1 LSNDGPGQEEALL
14 VERSGGF
21 AGLTRRA
28 TLPTTELSP
37 EAREAL
43 EECLDKPPAEPS
55 GPDRF
60 VYHLRLGSREAH
72 VQEDRVPPQL
82 APTLTKLFQ
91 APT

>member
-1 LSNDGPGQEEALL
+1 MSADTLL

-28 TLPTTELSP
+28 TLPVDDLNA
-37 EAREAL
+37 EARAAL
-43 EECLDKPPAEPS
+43 EACLAEAPAEPPS

-60 VYHLRLGSREAH
+60 VYRLRLGQREAH
-72 VQEDRVPPQL
+72 VQEDRMPPEL
-82 APTLTKLFQ
+82 APALTKLFQ